1 MGGAAEATPKHEKE
15 LIPAVFQA
23 QGRAGATKCGACGAL
38 KGPYGMCLVPKH
50 SKMVP
55 QVVRAGRWGTTGGQ
69 WGTQGSNG
77 VSPPMPSGVCGMVS
91 HKAIKVL
98 L

>member
-38 KGPYGMCLVPKH
+38 KGPCGMLLVPKCP
-50 SKMVP
+50 KLVP
-55 QVVRAGRWGTTGGQ
+55 
-69 WGTQGSNG
+69 
-77 VSPPMPSGVCGMVS
+77 
-91 HKAIKVL
+91 
-98 L
+98 